1 MPIHVDCPSCRTAL
15 KVKDEFAGKRGKCP
29 KCGKTVEIPNRAPAP
44 TVAASEAKSREQK
57 APVPPATERQKEYA
71 RELGITF
78 DDNVN
83 RREISKLIDHAVR
96 NRDDERFKKLDDLQ
110 DRESEAY
117 REIRQELAREMDAD
131 DPRVSR
137 ATPDEI
143 MTALADRGLGAVLIT
158 FDPDKLDDNLEGRG
172 KAEISYTEDWMTE
185 EDMRDF
191 LSNLG
196 LSISGVSD
204 KLENLSDLLDDDD

>member
-1 MPIHVDCPSCRTAL
+1 MPIHVECPSCRAAL
-15 KVKDEFAGKRGKCP
+15 KVKDEFAGRKGKCP
-29 KCGKTVEIPNRAPAP
+29 KCGKTVEIPNRTPAPAG
-44 TVAASEAKSREQK
+44 AAPEAKSSEQK

-71 RELGITF
+71 VELGLTF
-78 DDNVN
+78 DDNIN

-117 REIRQELAREMDAD
+117 REIREELAREMDKD

-143 MTALADRGLGAVLIT
+143 MTALGDRGLGAILIT

-172 KAEISYTEDWMTE
+172 KAEVSFTEDWMTE